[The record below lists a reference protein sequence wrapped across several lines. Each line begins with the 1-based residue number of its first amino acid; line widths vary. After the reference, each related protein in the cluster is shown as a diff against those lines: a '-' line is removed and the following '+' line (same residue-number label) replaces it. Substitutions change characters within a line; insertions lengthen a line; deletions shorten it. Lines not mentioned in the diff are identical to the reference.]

1 MKLQALKTFSFGGQ
15 KLIFQG
21 EEFDAPKSHSEEYIR
36 LGLAKE
42 IGSSDPEPLPFDSP
56 PLDIART
63 DYTEEELQSYNMTE
77 LRKIAKNIGVTGY
90 STMSKSEII
99 FAIRGQ
105 QNINNSKL
113 EA

>member
-1 MKLQALKTFSFGGQ
+1 
-15 KLIFQG
+15 
-21 EEFDAPKSHSEEYIR
+21 
-36 LGLAKE
+36 
-42 IGSSDPEPLPFDSP
+42 
-56 PLDIART
+56 
-63 DYTEEELQSYNMTE
+63 MTE

-105 QNINNSKL
+105 QNINNSNL